1 MLENFWYNN
10 NMNDKEL
17 EKIAKQLAL
26 LELIAKEQKIS
37 REDEKL
43 QNTLNEMNNI
53 MESLSLED
61 LFKLDSYIQQELK
74 CY

>member
-61 LFKLDSYIQQELK
+61 LFKLDGYIQQELK

>member
-1 MLENFWYNN
+1 
-10 NMNDKEL
+10 MNDKEL

-61 LFKLDSYIQQELK
+61 LFKLDSYIQQKLK

>member
-1 MLENFWYNN
+1 
-10 NMNDKEL
+10 MNDKEL
-17 EKIAKQLAL
+17 EKIAKQLAS

-37 REDEKL
+37 GEDKKL
-43 QNTLNEMNNI
+43 QNALNEMNNI

>member
-1 MLENFWYNN
+1 
-10 NMNDKEL
+10 MNDKEL
-17 EKIAKQLAL
+17 QKIAKQLAL

-37 REDEKL
+37 SEDKKL

>member
-1 MLENFWYNN
+1 MLKNFWYNN

>member
-1 MLENFWYNN
+1 
-10 NMNDKEL
+10 MNDKEL

-61 LFKLDSYIQQELK
+61 LFKLDGYIQQELK

>member
-1 MLENFWYNN
+1 
-10 NMNDKEL
+10 MNDKEL

-61 LFKLDSYIQQELK
+61 LFKLDSYMQQELK

>member
-1 MLENFWYNN
+1 
-10 NMNDKEL
+10 MNDKEL

-37 REDEKL
+37 CEDEKL

>member
-1 MLENFWYNN
+1 MLKNFWYNN

-17 EKIAKQLAL
+17 EKIAKQLAS

-37 REDEKL
+37 GEDKKL

-61 LFKLDSYIQQELK
+61 LFKLDGYIQQELK

>member
-1 MLENFWYNN
+1 
-10 NMNDKEL
+10 MNDKEL

-26 LELIAKEQKIS
+26 LELIVKEQKIS

-43 QNTLNEMNNI
+43 QNTLNEMNII